1 MAIVVSPTVRRPT
14 HHIKLSQ
21 GATELGLI
29 LSDAKGNANASAI
42 ERNPM
47 PSSAI
52 RTASSSPTYS
62 DEELP
67 FMALVQENFSG
78 GRGKLILDDDSTR
91 FYDSMRMDT
100 IRAERVILGP
110 QERFTTLPTTERL
123 SYARTPGAVDAW
135 YTLYGT
141 TRYIATYVTPSV
153 NMSVVRIELLVKKVG
168 TGGGNIVAA
177 LYTDAA
183 GTPNALIAGATKTLL
198 AADYDADESHW
209 LAFDIPA
216 TALTGATTYDLVVYG
231 GAAASAANHWEV
243 AGISTSGTGR
253 NVSADGAAWTFVALG
268 TFYSRLL
275 ELTKAGAGFFFEY
288 KGGWYHCTQPDDGT
302 KSMLYLNGDRGA
314 ADDNAANKGRLIDA
328 TKAWTQNRYIDCFV
342 LITRGPGS
350 EETQPWRKITANEA
364 TYLVVDGDWNVTH
377 TINTEYVILGSN
389 YWEVIEDLAAFVTGY
404 TVAGEFIYFARGDS
418 GTSMVRRYQAYNASG
433 TWTDR
438 AADDVDQAVYLG
450 SVRYPDGTTYVWGS
464 RSRHANYGNAVW
476 RGQVPMFWGDLYYD
490 LGEMA
495 PTDIPWDSTVGGI
508 ANVTQLTDDGAT
520 KIVVADAFATG
531 IIALYDLP
539 VAVDI
544 TQGTKLAVGIS
555 STIDTAA
562 ADVDLLYSET
572 ALLGDTPIE
581 VSLPALSA
589 GVNTW
594 VVVAH
599 QPLIEG
605 PAAGGNASKILSVGL
620 QLDTNLGAQTIY
632 MSGGIRILSDILKY
646 RPMPSDARINGLGV
660 YAGSADDPRDNV
672 WILTENQI
680 YEIQSQ
686 NGDAIVPLPLGEL
699 KSVRDSATGLGF
711 TINDVYMYFNLGNKL
726 ERYYSRVM
734 EDIGSDLDE
743 GLPENRQGIPRTLL
757 SFPGRVYKCIDGG
770 TDNYS
775 SIMVYKNS
783 GWHEVYRA
791 PRVGVRIRGAGIQS
805 IQGTTIK
812 RLWFR
817 QGWDILWIPISWN
830 PLNDSEY
837 VYTHE
842 GFLETGRIYGG
853 RRDIQKYFH
862 SMKLATERLA
872 AGVTIEVDYKTDTVS
887 TWTEISDVFDT
898 SPYQE
903 ISMAT
908 ANNVSGRWIQ
918 FRLRFYT
925 TDNTTTPVLI
935 ATILKALSIFEVKYT
950 YTLTFRLA
958 DNDIN
963 LLGEQES
970 DSAYTKRGVLDT
982 WVASALPITM
992 NSISSFEDSK
1002 LVKPSSV
1009 PVRRLKILKDKETGK
1024 ETWIC
1029 QMTFLEI

>member
-1 MAIVVSPTVRRPT
+1 MAINVSPSLRKPT

-29 LSDAKGNANASAI
+29 LCDAKGNANASAI

-91 FYDSMRMDT
+91 FFDSLRLDT
-100 IRAERVILGP
+100 ARAERVILGP
-110 QERFTTLPTTERL
+110 QEKYTTLPTTERL
-123 SYARTPGAVDAW
+123 SLSSAPGSVDTW
-135 YTLYGT
+135 FTLYGT
-141 TRYIATYVTPSV
+141 TRYISTYVTPSV

-177 LYTDAA
+177 LYTDDA
-183 GTPNALIAGATKTLL
+183 GTPDTLIAGATKTLVSTN
-198 AADYDADESHW
+198 YDAGQSFW

-231 GAAASAANHWEV
+231 GAGASAANHWEI
-243 AGISTSGTGR
+243 AGISTVGDR
-253 NVSADGAAWTFVALG
+253 NVSPDGAAWTYVTLG
-268 TFYSRLL
+268 KFYSRLL
-275 ELTKAGAGFFFEY
+275 ELTKDGAGFFFEY

-314 ADDNAANKGRLIDA
+314 ADSNAGDKSKLVDA
-328 TKAWTQNRYIDCFV
+328 TKAWTANEFIDCFA

-350 EETQPWRKITANEA
+350 EETQPWRKITGNDA
-364 TYLVVDGDWNVTH
+364 TSLTVSPNWNVAH
-377 TINTEYVILGSN
+377 TTDTEYVILGSN
-389 YWEVIEDLAAFVTGY
+389 RWQVIEDLAAFVTSY
-404 TVAGEFIYFARGDS
+404 TIAGEFIYFARGDA
-418 GTSMVRRYQAYNASG
+418 GTDKVRRYQAYNAAG

-438 AADDVDQAVYLG
+438 AADDADQAVYLA
-450 SVRYPDGTTYVWGS
+450 SVHNPDGTTYVWGS
-464 RSRHANYGNAVW
+464 RSRHINYGNAVW
-476 RGQVPMFWGDLYYD
+476 RGQVPDVWGNLYYD

-495 PTDIPWDSTVGGI
+495 PTDIPWDSTAGGI
-508 ANVTQLTDDGAT
+508 ANVTQSTLQGVTR
-520 KIVVADAFATG
+520 IQIADAFATG
-531 IIALYDLP
+531 TIAMLDLGTP
-539 VAVDI
+539 VDI
-544 TQGTKLAVGIS
+544 TQGTRLGLYMS
-555 STIDTAA
+555 SSINTAA

-572 ALLGDTPIE
+572 ADLGDTPIE
-581 VSLPALSA
+581 VSLPALVA
-589 GVNTW
+589 GENTW
-594 VVVAH
+594 VVVDH

-605 PAAGGNASKILSVGL
+605 PATGGNASKVLSVGL

-632 MSGGIRILSDILKY
+632 MAGGIRILSDTLKY
-646 RPMPSDARINGLGV
+646 SDMPNDARINALGV

-672 WILTENQI
+672 WIKTENQI

-699 KSVRDSATGLGF
+699 KSVRDSATGMGH
-711 TINDVYMYFNLGNKL
+711 TINDVYMFFNLGDKI

-734 EDIGSDLDE
+734 EDIGPDLDE
-743 GLPENRQGIPRTLL
+743 GLPENRQGTPLTLL
-757 SFPGRVYKCIDGG
+757 SFPGRVYACFDGG
-770 TDNYS
+770 TENYS
-775 SIMVYKNS
+775 SILMYKNS
-783 GWHEVYRA
+783 GWHEIYRA
-791 PRVGVRIRGAGIQS
+791 PRKGLRIRGAGIQS

-817 QGWDILWIPISWN
+817 QGWDILWLPLSWN
-830 PLNDSEY
+830 PLNDTEY
-837 VYTHE
+837 TYTHE

-862 SMKLATERLA
+862 SLKLATEQLA
-872 AGVTIEVDYKTDTVS
+872 TGVTIRADYKTDTTT

-903 ISMAT
+903 ISL
-908 ANNVSGRWIQ
+908 ANTNDVSGRWIQ

-925 TDNTTTPVLI
+925 TDNTKTPVLI
-935 ATILKALSIFEVKYT
+935 ATILKALSIFDVKYT
-950 YTLTFRLA
+950 YTLTFRLS

-992 NSISSFEDSK
+992 NSISQFEDAK

-1009 PVRRLKILKDKETGK
+1009 PVRRLRILKDKETGK

>member
-1 MAIVVSPTVRRPT
+1 MAIIVSPTVRRAT

-21 GATELGLI
+21 GAMELGLI
-29 LSDAKGNANASAI
+29 LCDAKGNANASAI

-91 FYDSMRMDT
+91 FYDSKRLDT
-100 IRAERVILGP
+100 IRAERVVLGP
-110 QERFTTLPTTERL
+110 QEKYTTLPTTERL
-123 SYARTPGAVDAW
+123 SVTRTPGAVDAW

-141 TRYIATYVTPSV
+141 TRYVASYVTPSA
-153 NMSVVRIELLVKKVG
+153 NMNVVRIELLLKKVG

-183 GTPNALIAGATKTLL
+183 GTPNALIAGATKTLVS
-198 AADYDADESHW
+198 ANYDAGESFW
-209 LAFDIPA
+209 LAFDIA
-216 TALTGATTYDLVVYG
+216 STALVGGTTYDLVVYG
-231 GAAASAANHWEV
+231 GAGATLANHWEV
-243 AGISTSGTGR
+243 AGISTAADR
-253 NVSADGAAWTFVALG
+253 NVSADGAAWTYVDPG
-268 TFYSRLL
+268 GFYYRVLA
-275 ELTKAGAGFFFEY
+275 AGKDGSGFLFEY

-302 KSMLYLNGDRGA
+302 ASKLELNGDRGA
-314 ADDNAANKGRLIDA
+314 ADSNAGDKTKLVDA
-328 TKAWTQNRYIDCFV
+328 TKAWSANEFIDCFV

-350 EETQPWRKITANEA
+350 EETQPWRKISGNDA
-364 TYLVVDGDWNVTH
+364 TSLTVSPAWNVAH
-377 TINTEYVILGSN
+377 TTDTEYVIQGSN
-389 YWEVIEDLAAFVTGY
+389 KWQTVEDLAAFVTDY
-404 TVAGEFIYFARGDS
+404 CIAGDCIYFARGDA
-418 GTSMVRRYQAYNASG
+418 GTDKVRRYQAYNAAG
-433 TWTDR
+433 VWTDR
-438 AADDVDQAVYLG
+438 AADDADQAVYLA
-450 SVRYPDGTTYVWGS
+450 SVRYPTGITYVWGS
-464 RSRHANYGNAVW
+464 RNRHANYGNAVW
-476 RGQVPMFWGDLYYD
+476 RGQVPTLWGNLYYD

-508 ANVTQLTDDGAT
+508 ANVTQSTHDGAT
-520 KIVVADAFATG
+520 KIFVAGAFATG
-531 IIALYDLP
+531 IVAMYNLP
-539 VAVDI
+539 TAVDI
-544 TQGTKLAVGIS
+544 TQGNKLAVAMS
-555 STIDTAA
+555 SSIDTAA
-562 ADVDLLYSET
+562 ADVDLLYSDT
-572 ALLGDTPIE
+572 AALGGTPIE
-581 VSLPALSA
+581 ISLPALSA

-594 VVVAH
+594 VVVDH
-599 QPLIEG
+599 QPLMKG
-605 PAAGGNASKILSVGL
+605 PAAGGDGSKVLSIGV
-620 QLDTNLGAQTIY
+620 QLDTNLAEQTIY
-632 MSGGIRILSDILKY
+632 LSGGIRILSDSLKY
-646 RPMPSDARINGLGV
+646 SPMPNDSRINGLGV

-672 WILTENQI
+672 WIRSENQV

-686 NGDAIVPLPLGEL
+686 NNDAIVPLPLGEL
-699 KSVRDSATGLGF
+699 KSVKDSATGLGF
-711 TINDVYMYFNLGNKL
+711 TINDVYMYLNLGNKL

-734 EDIGSDLDE
+734 EDIGPDLDE
-743 GLPENRQGIPRTLL
+743 GLPENRQGTPRTLL
-757 SFPGRVYKCIDGG
+757 SFPGRVYLLDDGG
-770 TDNYS
+770 TNNFS
-775 SIMVYKNS
+775 SILMYKNS

-791 PRVGVRIRGAGIQS
+791 PRKGVRIRGGGIQS

-817 QGWDILWIPISWN
+817 QGWEILWIPISWN
-830 PLNDSEY
+830 PLSDTEY
-837 VYTHE
+837 TYTHE

-862 SMKLATERLA
+862 SLKLATEQLA
-872 AGVTIEVDYKTDTVS
+872 AGVTIRADYKTDTIT

-903 ISMAT
+903 ISLAT

-925 TDNTTTPVLI
+925 TDNTKTPVLI
-935 ATILKALSIFEVKYT
+935 ADILKALSIFEVKYT
-950 YTLTFRLA
+950 YTLTFRLS
-958 DNDIN
+958 DQDIN
-963 LLGEQES
+963 LLGETEA
-970 DSAYTKRGVLDT
+970 DSALTKRNTLDT

-1009 PVRRLKILKDKETGK
+1009 PVRRLRILKDKETGK

>member
-29 LSDAKGNANASAI
+29 LCDAKGNANAAAI

-78 GRGKLILDDDSTR
+78 GRGKLILDEDSTR
-91 FYDSMRMDT
+91 YYDALRLDT
-100 IRAERVILGP
+100 SRAERVILGP
-110 QERFTTLPTTERL
+110 QETYTTLPTTERL
-123 SYARTPGAVDAW
+123 SVSRRPGSVDTW

-141 TRYIATYVTPSV
+141 TRYIATYVTPSA
-153 NMSVVRIELLVKKVG
+153 NMSAARIELLLKKVG
-168 TGGGNIVAA
+168 DGGGNIVAA

-183 GTPNALIAGATKTLL
+183 GTPNALIAGATKTLTS
-198 AADYDADESHW
+198 ANYDAGQSFW

-216 TALTGATTYDLVVYG
+216 TALTGGTTYDLVVYG
-231 GAAASAANHWEV
+231 GAGATLANHWEV
-243 AGISTSGTGR
+243 AGLSTMGNR
-253 NVSADGAAWTFVALG
+253 NMSADGAAWTYVDAG
-268 TFYSRLL
+268 SFYHRLL
-275 ELTKAGAGFFFEY
+275 ELTKDGAGFFFEY

-314 ADDNAANKGRLIDA
+314 ADSNAGDKSKLNDA
-328 TKAWTQNRYIDCFV
+328 TKTWTVNEFINCFV

-350 EETQPWRKITANEA
+350 EETQPWRKITGN
-364 TYLVVDGDWNVTH
+364 DGTSLSVTPDWNVAH
-377 TINTEYVILGSN
+377 TTDTEYVILGSN
-389 YWEVIEDLAAFVTGY
+389 KWQVVEDLAAYVTDM
-404 TVAGEFIYFARGDS
+404 TIAGEFIYFARGDS
-418 GTSMVRRYQAYNASG
+418 GTSMVRRYQAYNNAG

-438 AADDVDQAVYLG
+438 AADDVDQAVYLA

-464 RSRHANYGNAVW
+464 RSRHINYGNAMW
-476 RGQVPMFWGDLYYD
+476 RGQVPVVWGDLYYD

-495 PTDIPWDSTVGGI
+495 PTDIPWDGTVGGI
-508 ANVTQLTDDGAT
+508 ANVTQSTLQGAT
-520 KIVVADAFATG
+520 KIFIAGAFATG
-531 IIALYDLP
+531 NVAMYNLP
-539 VAVDI
+539 AAVDI
-544 TQGTKLAVGIS
+544 TQGAKLGIAMS
-555 STIDTAA
+555 SSIDTAA
-562 ADVDLLYSET
+562 ADIDLLYSDT
-572 ALLGDTPIE
+572 VNLGGIPIE

-594 VVVAH
+594 VVVNH
-599 QPLIEG
+599 QPLIKG
-605 PAAGGNASKILSVGL
+605 PAAGGDASKILSVGL
-620 QLDTNLGAQTIY
+620 QLDTDLAEQTIY
-632 MSGGIRILSDILKY
+632 LSGGVRILSDALKY
-646 RPMPSDARINGLGV
+646 RPMPNDARINGLGV

-672 WILTENQI
+672 WILSENQI

-699 KSVRDSATGLGF
+699 KSVRDSITGIGR
-711 TINDVYMYFNLGNKL
+711 TINDVYMFFNLSNKI

-734 EDIGSDLDE
+734 EDIGPDLDE
-743 GLPENRQGIPRTLL
+743 GLPDNRQGTPRTLL
-757 SFPGRVYKCIDGG
+757 SFPGRVYACFDGG

-775 SIMVYKNS
+775 SILVYKNS

-791 PRVGVRIRGAGIQS
+791 PRKGVRIRGGGIQS

-817 QGWDILWIPISWN
+817 QGWDILWLPLSWN
-830 PLNDSEY
+830 PLNDTEY

-862 SMKLATERLA
+862 SLKLATEQLTA
-872 AGVTIEVDYKTDTVS
+872 SVTIRADYKTDTTT

-903 ISMAT
+903 ISLAT

-925 TDNTTTPVLI
+925 TDNTKTPVLI

-950 YTLTFRLA
+950 YTLTFRLS

-963 LLGEQES
+963 LLGEQEA

>member
-1 MAIVVSPTVRRPT
+1 MAINVSPTIRKPT

-29 LSDAKGNANASAI
+29 LCDAKGNANASAI

-78 GRGKLILDDDSTR
+78 GRGKLILDEDSTR
-91 FYDSMRMDT
+91 FYDSLRLDT
-100 IRAERVILGP
+100 MRAERVILGP
-110 QERFTTLPTTERL
+110 QEKYTTQPTTERL
-123 SYARTPGAVDAW
+123 SLTSTPGAVDAW

-141 TRYIATYVTPSV
+141 TRYIATYVTPSA
-153 NMSVVRIELLVKKVG
+153 NMNVVRIELLLKKVG

-177 LYTDAA
+177 LYTDNA
-183 GTPNALIAGATKTLL
+183 GTPDALIAGATKTLTS
-198 AADYDADESHW
+198 ANYDEGQSFW
-209 LAFDIPA
+209 LAFDITS
-216 TALTGATTYDLVVYG
+216 TALTGGTTYDLVVYG
-231 GAAASAANHWEV
+231 GASASAANHWEV
-243 AGISTSGTGR
+243 AGSATIGTR
-253 NVSADGAAWTFVALG
+253 NISADGAAWTYVDAG
-268 TFYSRLL
+268 KFYYRLL
-275 ELTKAGAGFFFEY
+275 ELTKDGAGFFFEY

-314 ADDNAANKGRLIDA
+314 ADSNAGDKSKLVDA
-328 TKAWTQNRYIDCFV
+328 TKSWSVNRYIDCIA

-350 EETQPWRKITANEA
+350 EETQPWRKITGN
-364 TYLVVDGDWNVTH
+364 DGTSLSVTPNWNVAH
-377 TINTEYVILGSN
+377 TTDTEYVILKSN
-389 YWEVIEDLAAFVTGY
+389 YWEVVEDLAAFVTDI

-418 GTSMVRRYQAYNASG
+418 GTSMVRRYQAYNNGG
-433 TWTDR
+433 TWTVR
-438 AADDVDQAVYLG
+438 AADDVDQAGRLA
-450 SVRYPDGTTYVWGS
+450 SVRYPDGTAYVWGS
-464 RSRHANYGNAVW
+464 RSRHINYGNAVW
-476 RGQVPMFWGDLYYD
+476 RGQVPIVWGNLYYD

-495 PTDIPWDSTVGGI
+495 PTDIPWDSTAGGI
-508 ANVTQLTDDGAT
+508 ANVTQSTDEGAT
-520 KIVVADAFATG
+520 KIFIAGAFATG
-531 IIALYDLP
+531 NVAMYNLP
-539 VAVDI
+539 TAIDI
-544 TQGTKLAVGIS
+544 TQGTKLGMYIS
-555 STIDTAA
+555 SSIDTAA
-562 ADVDLLYSET
+562 ADIDLLYSDQ
-572 ALLGDTPIE
+572 ADLGGTPIE

-594 VVVAH
+594 VVVDH
-599 QPLIEG
+599 QPLMKG
-605 PAAGGNASKILSVGL
+605 PAAGGDGSKILSVGL
-620 QLDTNLGAQTIY
+620 QLDTNLAEQTIY
-632 MSGGIRILSDILKY
+632 LGGGIRILSDALKY
-646 RPMPSDARINGLGV
+646 SQMPNDARINRLGV
-660 YAGSADDPRDNV
+660 YAGSADNPRDNV
-672 WILTENQI
+672 WIQTESQI

-686 NGDAIVPLPLGEL
+686 NSDAIVPLPLGEL
-699 KSVRDSATGLGF
+699 KSVRSSLTGIGF
-711 TINDVYMYFNLGNKL
+711 TINDVYMFFNLDTKL
-726 ERYYSRVM
+726 ERYYLRTM
-734 EDIGSDLDE
+734 EDIGPDLDE
-743 GLPENRQGIPRTLL
+743 GLPANRQGAPLTLL
-757 SFPGRVYKCIDGG
+757 SFPGRVYACFDGG

-775 SIMVYKNS
+775 SILVYKNN

-791 PRVGVRIRGAGIQS
+791 PRKGVRIRGGGIQS
-805 IQGTTIK
+805 IPGSTIK

-817 QGWDILWIPISWN
+817 QGWEILWLPISWN
-830 PLNDSEY
+830 PLNDTEY
-837 VYTHE
+837 TYTHE
-842 GFLETGRIYGG
+842 GFLETGRNYGG

-862 SMKLATERLA
+862 SLKLATEQLA
-872 AGVTIEVDYKTDTVS
+872 AGVTIEVDYKTDTVT

-903 ISMAT
+903 ISLAST
-908 ANNVSGRWIQ
+908 NNVSGRWIQ

-925 TDNTTTPVLI
+925 TDNTKTPVLI

-950 YTLTFRLA
+950 YTLTFRLS

-970 DSAYTKRGVLDT
+970 DSAYTKRGVLDG

-992 NSISSFEDSK
+992 NSISLFEDAK

-1009 PVRRLKILKDKETGK
+1009 PVKRLRILKDKETGK